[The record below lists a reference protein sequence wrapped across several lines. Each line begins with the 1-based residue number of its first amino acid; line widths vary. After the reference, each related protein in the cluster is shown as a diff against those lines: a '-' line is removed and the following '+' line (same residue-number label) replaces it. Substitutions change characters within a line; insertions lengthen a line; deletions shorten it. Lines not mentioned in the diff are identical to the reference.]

1 MERAEPLRCV
11 FFFLKLDEVIFEFL
25 EIILEKTRKAVRFGV
40 LS

>member
-1 MERAEPLRCV
+1 MERAEPLKYV
-11 FFFLKLDEVIFEFL
+11 FFLKLDEVIFEFL